1 MRSFETELG
10 LGACP
15 AAQKKCFSL
24 VAPNVWAAITAIEM
38 VRNASTRR
46 PRAGRR
52 LRVVV
57 NMVISAGNSP
67 KVLLKLQGASVRRAR
82 ACIGHEEF
90 TAGYGTQY
98 FRKLT
103 ADLFSRPER

>member
-1 MRSFETELG
+1 MRSFATELG

-24 VAPNVWAAITAIEM
+24 VAPDVRAAITAIEM
-38 VRNASTRR
+38 VRNASIRR
-46 PRAGRR
+46 PGAGRY

-57 NMVISAGNSP
+57 NIAASAGNSP
-67 KVLLKLQGASVRRAR
+67 KVLLKLQGASLRCAR
-82 ACIGHEEF
+82 ACVGHEEF

-98 FRKLT
+98 FSQ
-103 ADLFSRPER
+103 AH

>member
-1 MRSFETELG
+1 MRSFATELA

-15 AAQKKCFSL
+15 ADKKKCFSW
-24 VAPNVWAAITAIEM
+24 VAPDAWAAITASEM

-46 PRAGRR
+46 PGAGRC

-90 TAGYGTQY
+90 TAGYDTQY
-98 FRKLT
+98 LRKLT